1 MVRKHDA
8 PAITVNWA
16 ALLLHPLVPVVVA
29 VVRTLRVGGN
39 IHSWQHVECCKLP
52 VDCWLL
58 NAAKQTQL
66 HLGLT
71 LAAIKTMPG
80 CISCTDLQSNYVV
93 ISLRPVQKQRAVSS
107 SLSLSL
113 SRSLTHSFTHSVS
126 QSVSQ
131 SVNLLFISIQ
141 FAPYTLAFAAFG
153 LRNIIQLKSAIYCRY
168 LYRMARA
175 DLARSVGQIRRRY
188 VQIYVDRYAHILSA
202 NAT

>member
-1 MVRKHDA
+1 
-8 PAITVNWA
+8 
-16 ALLLHPLVPVVVA
+16 
-29 VVRTLRVGGN
+29 
-39 IHSWQHVECCKLP
+39 
-52 VDCWLL
+52 
-58 NAAKQTQL
+58 
-66 HLGLT
+66 
-71 LAAIKTMPG
+71 MPS

-93 ISLRPVQKQRAVSS
+93 ISLRPVQKQRAVSW
-107 SLSLSL
+107 SL
-113 SRSLTHSFTHSVS
+113 SRSLTLSLTHSLTHSFTHSVS

-188 VQIYVDRYAHILSA
+188 VQIYVDRYAHMLSA
-202 NAT
+202 K